1 MIKLFKKVA
10 SWFGYVDKDEIP
22 QIRLA
27 TSYALQTNTHPH
39 DISDYILK
47 DIKDQTYS
55 RLKEDIKL
63 LKRVNDFGLIGVE
76 FTVRVPIGISTEIRH
91 TFYWDG
97 DTLYSMTKES
107 KEMTRASAIDSI
119 LS

>member
-10 SWFGYVDKDEIP
+10 SWFGYVDKEEIP
-22 QIRLA
+22 RIRLA

-55 RLKEDIKL
+55 RLKEDTKL

-107 KEMTRASAIDSI
+107 KEIGRASAIDEI